1 MEVRFGDCVE
11 AALRCARFR
20 LYRFYSITPSFGSAG
35 ISQNKRCFSMQFVQ
49 FIQC

>member
-20 LYRFYSITPSFGSAG
+20 LYRFYSIAPGFGSVGALQKCASC
-35 ISQNKRCFSMQFVQ
+35 IVHVVQNH
-49 FIQC
+49 

>member
-20 LYRFYSITPSFGSAG
+20 LYRFYLTAPRFGSAG
-35 ISQNKRCFSMQFVQ
+35 TSQNKRCFSMQFVQ